1 MAAEDLFSEQAPAA
15 TNQPAMAVFDAAD
28 VAAMQRALMQ
38 AAQAQ
43 SVGEVPV
50 GAIVLD
56 ETGKLIGAGF
66 NRTITDHDP
75 TCHAEIVALRQAAT
89 LVGNYRLPKATV
101 FVTLEPCVMC
111 LGAMM
116 HARIGRVVFGAADPK
131 TGACGSV
138 LSLHE
143 NMQLNHHTVVS
154 GGLLADEC
162 GDLLRRFFR
171 DRRAKAKAA
180 RQAPL

>member
-1 MAAEDLFSEQAPAA
+1 MVAEASFSVQTPSATGKPAI
-15 TNQPAMAVFDAAD
+15 TVFDAAD
-28 VAAMQRALMQ
+28 VEAMRMAL
-38 AAQAQ
+38 AQAGLAE

-89 LVGNYRLPKATV
+89 ALGNYRLPKATV

-116 HARIGRVVFGAADPK
+116 HARVGRVVFGARDPK

-143 NMQLNHHTVVS
+143 NTQLNHHTAVS
-154 GGLLADEC
+154 GGLLAGEC

-180 RQAPL
+180 DLPG